1 MKKLLVFLRDYKK
14 ESVLAPLFK
23 LLEASFELFVP
34 LVMAKIIDVGIG
46 TGDNSYVL
54 KMCGV
59 LILLAFIGLTCAI
72 TAQYFAAKA
81 AVGFATKLR
90 HALFEHIQKLSFD
103 ELDRVGT
110 STLITRMTSDIN
122 QVQSGVNMVLRLF
135 LRSPFIVFGAM
146 VMAFTIDV
154 KAALIFVV
162 TIPAL
167 SVVVFG
173 IMYVSIPLFKKVQS
187 GLDEVLSLTRENL
200 EGSRVIRAFRKEQ
213 EEITQF
219 EHKNGLLTGMQLHV
233 GKISALMNPLT
244 YIIINFAI
252 VALIWQGGRRVNVG
266 AITQGEV
273 VALVNYM
280 SQILVELVKL
290 ANLIVT
296 VNKSVACGNRI
307 AQVLEM
313 ESSMEDGTLEIGEN
327 FQDQEISEKKSV
339 VSFEDVSMC
348 YQGSKEDAITHI
360 SFTAGAGETI
370 GIIGGTGSGK
380 TTVVRKIIESLPA
393 GQTAVIPQD
402 SYYWD
407 SSHIPVEERQNIN
420 FDEPAAIDFDLLVK
434 HLKELKAGHSI
445 EQPIYSFL
453 TCTRSNETITV
464 EPRDIVIVEGILILC
479 NEELR
484 NMMDMKVFVDADAD
498 DRLIRVINR
507 DIIERGRTVEMVIER
522 YERVLKPMHLQHIE
536 PTKRYADIIIPQGGH
551 NSVAIEIMTN
561 FISHKLKG

>member
-1 MKKLLVFLRDYKK
+1 
-14 ESVLAPLFK
+14 
-23 LLEASFELFVP
+23 
-34 LVMAKIIDVGIG
+34 
-46 TGDNSYVL
+46 
-54 KMCGV
+54 
-59 LILLAFIGLTCAI
+59 
-72 TAQYFAAKA
+72 
-81 AVGFATKLR
+81 
-90 HALFEHIQKLSFD
+90 
-103 ELDRVGT
+103 
-110 STLITRMTSDIN
+110 
-122 QVQSGVNMVLRLF
+122 
-135 LRSPFIVFGAM
+135 
-146 VMAFTIDV
+146 
-154 KAALIFVV
+154 
-162 TIPAL
+162 
-167 SVVVFG
+167 
-173 IMYVSIPLFKKVQS
+173 
-187 GLDEVLSLTRENL
+187 
-200 EGSRVIRAFRKEQ
+200 
-213 EEITQF
+213 
-219 EHKNGLLTGMQLHV
+219 
-233 GKISALMNPLT
+233 
-244 YIIINFAI
+244 
-252 VALIWQGGRRVNVG
+252 
-266 AITQGEV
+266 
-273 VALVNYM
+273 M

-296 VNKSVACGNRI
+296 INKSVACGNRI
-307 AQVLEM
+307 AQVLDM

-327 FQDQEISEKKSV
+327 FQEQEISEKKSV